1 MFKYILEIKNR
12 IILLLITWFSTIC
25 ITYLYK
31 ETLLFLFIESELF
44 GNNEFKVYY
53 FIFTD
58 VVEVF
63 AVYMHLILFISFQ
76 ILIIYLIYHSFVF
89 LSYGLFSL
97 EYYYFKYFV
106 KTIFLVWL
114 FSALVSKYLL
124 IPNTWDFFVN
134 FQNGQYL
141 NLHFE
146 AKLNEYLNFYTN
158 FYYIFLV
165 YCQVFTI
172 LFFFFNYINADSSSI
187 KKFRKLYY
195 YFLLLFSTLI
205 TPPEVLSQ
213 ISISLV
219 LIFCY
224 EIFILL
230 FIFRSICTFIF
241 SKEAS

>member
-12 IILLLITWFSTIC
+12 VILLFITWFSTVC
-25 ITYLYK
+25 ISYLYK

-44 GNNEFKVYY
+44 GDNEFKVYY

-63 AVYMHLILFISFQ
+63 SVYMHLIFFISFQ

-89 LSYGLFSL
+89 LSYGLFLL
-97 EYYYFKYFV
+97 EYYYLKYFF
-106 KTIFLVWL
+106 KTILLVWL

-124 IPNTWDFFVN
+124 IPMTWDFFVN
-134 FQNGQYL
+134 FQNGHYL

-146 AKLNEYLNFYTN
+146 AKLNEYLNFYTK

-165 YCQVFTI
+165 YCQIFTV
-172 LFFFFNYINADSSSI
+172 LFFFFSYVNADSSSI
-187 KKFRKLYY
+187 QKFRKLYY

-205 TPPEVLSQ
+205 SPPEVLSQ
-213 ISISLV
+213 IFISLI

-224 EIFILL
+224 EVFILL
-230 FIFRSICTFIF
+230 FLFKSICTSIF